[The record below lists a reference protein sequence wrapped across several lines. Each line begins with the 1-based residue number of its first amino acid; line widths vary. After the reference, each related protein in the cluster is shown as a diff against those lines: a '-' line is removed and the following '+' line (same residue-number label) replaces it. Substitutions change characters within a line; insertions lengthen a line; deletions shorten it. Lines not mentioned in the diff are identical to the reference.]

1 MIGACLTEDAELV
14 ASMLMSHLITVD
26 DAEVGSAII
35 SPVSRDPV
43 SHEAALS
50 AILAFQANGWVHG
63 DARAPNVVGR
73 CGNKGML
80 IDFAWSKRSDVRE
93 DRLADF
99 GTYVCSVLGVRIDE
113 DMRWRGCLKFDRYK
127 PIVENIDRLYVDGCN
142 NADIIASIVGC
153 IVALLDKLSARS

>member
-1 MIGACLTEDAELV
+1 MIGAYFTSDTELV
-14 ASMLMSHLITVD
+14 ALMLMSKLFTVGD
-26 DAEVGSAII
+26 TEVGSAII

-73 CGNKGML
+73 RGNKGML
-80 IDFAWSKRSDVRE
+80 IDFAWSKQSDSRE

-127 PIVENIDRLYVDGCN
+127 SIVENIDGLYGDGCN
-142 NADIIASIVGC
+142 NADIIASIV
-153 IVALLDKLSARS
+153 ALLDELSARS